1 MKMKLRKSEKDKKKK
16 PQHLPSPTKKEKMR
30 SMKDQSREPD
40 IDLLEKR
47 TEENEEVNNKKK

>member
-1 MKMKLRKSEKDKKKK
+1 
-16 PQHLPSPTKKEKMR
+16 MR

-47 TEENEEVNNKKK
+47 TEENEEVNNKKNRRKSSNIKVQEFVKL